1 MTLCRKEI
9 WVVSL
14 AESCNDSF
22 GTARTWTFPFSSDYA
37 YDYIH
42 VHHSWSCENQTVWVE
57 SKSGRK
63 KLLSELHY
71 LFPCKLWLNPSTIDG
86 CWEGAWWNRRGLQVS
101 LEGNHDHPESGTHRT
116 PSHWESQ
123 WKRCRYLLKWA
134 SREEGGLGAINNY
147 NYCTQKKHEQNDW
160 LLRQHCKITKA
171 LLNPKTASHTISG
184 GDRWP
189 AFSCV

>member
-57 SKSGRK
+57 SESGRK
-63 KLLSELHY
+63 KLLSELQY
-71 LFPCKLWLNPSTIDG
+71 LFPCKLWLNPSIIVG
-86 CWEGAWWNRRGLQVS
+86 CGEGAWWNRSGLQVR
-101 LEGNHDHPESGTHRT
+101 LGGTHDNPESGTHQAT
-116 PSHWESQ
+116 SHWEAQ
-123 WKRCRYLLKWA
+123 WKEAQILTKKSIQR
-134 SREEGGLGAINNY
+134 GGGVRD
-147 NYCTQKKHEQNDW
+147 KKQ
-160 LLRQHCKITKA
+160 L
-171 LLNPKTASHTISG
+171 
-184 GDRWP
+184 
-189 AFSCV
+189 